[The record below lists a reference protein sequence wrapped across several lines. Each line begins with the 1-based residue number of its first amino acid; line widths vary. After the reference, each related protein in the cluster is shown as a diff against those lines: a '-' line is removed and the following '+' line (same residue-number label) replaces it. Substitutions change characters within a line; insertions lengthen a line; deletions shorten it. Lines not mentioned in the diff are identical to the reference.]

1 MNGIQTYAVLGKSH
15 SFSSRKE
22 ISGVVRVSDFTQSLV
37 LQPDE
42 KNNTKGMSKDLDFR
56 CMIVLFAVIERF
68 HSLLSIN
75 TVNPDHEMPRVS
87 NFVKSDSPR
96 W

>member
-1 MNGIQTYAVLGKSH
+1 MNGIQTYAVLGKSQ

-42 KNNTKGMSKDLDFR
+42 KNNTKGAWS
-56 CMIVLFAVIERF
+56 IVE
-68 HSLLSIN
+68 
-75 TVNPDHEMPRVS
+75 
-87 NFVKSDSPR
+87 
-96 W
+96 